1 MKTGI
6 YKTCR
11 LVIAKYIN
19 SGRSVINIDDCL
31 NEVLAV
37 ADFSEMTEDEKD
49 EMISRFALTNVLNS
63 HNFYSVVR
71 RKGFFAN
78 IDDCKKAYLK
88 AIINNAKNDVVR
100 YEALLDKLNKRLDV
114 AEIDGQMEFDF
125 DSNEII
131 EQVTADDL
139 LRMLREEASSG
150 ELVDDMEE
158 EKKRSDSSSTGENQ
172 A

>member
-11 LVIAKYIN
+11 LVVARHIN
-19 SGRSVINIDDCL
+19 SGKNVINIDDCL
-31 NEVLAV
+31 QEVLAK

-78 IDDCKKAYLK
+78 IDDCKKAYLE
-88 AIINNAKNDVVR
+88 AIINNAKDYVKR
-100 YEALLDKLNKRLDV
+100 FETLLEKLNKRIEV
-114 AEIDGQMEFDF
+114 AEIDGQMEIDF
-125 DSNEII
+125 DTNEFV
-131 EQVTADDL
+131 EQLTQEQL
-139 LRMLREEASSG
+139 LKMLKEEAG
-150 ELVDDMEE
+150 GG
-158 EKKRSDSSSTGENQ
+158 KT
-172 A
+172 

>member
-78 IDDCKKAYLK
+78 IDDCKKAYLE
-88 AIINNAKNDVVR
+88 AIINNAKDDVKR
-100 YEALLDKLNKRLDV
+100 YETLLEKLNKRLDV
-114 AEIDGQMEFDF
+114 AEIPGQLEIDF
-125 DSNEII
+125 DTCEVV
-131 EQVTADDL
+131 EQLTQEQL
-139 LRMLREEASSG
+139 LQMLKEEAG
-150 ELVDDMEE
+150 
-158 EKKRSDSSSTGENQ
+158 
-172 A
+172 